1 VKKRLA
7 AAITSALVVGVASTT
22 FAAANPFVDVPAKHW
37 SYDAVAKL
45 AQAGIVDG
53 YGDGTFRGDKTMTRY
68 EMAQIVAKAMT
79 KADKADAANKAAID
93 KLAVEY
99 AAELNNLGV
108 RVSKLE
114 DKVGNIK
121 FTGEARFRY
130 DNNDF
135 DGVIQT
141 SEQRRANN
149 SFALR
154 TRITAEGQ
162 INDEWKYVA
171 RFQNEQDLRHSGG
184 DNETEINNAYVTGSI
199 GQTNVT
205 AGRFD
210 YMPMYGNVVDSTLDG
225 VKVSFGNKLKT
236 TLYYGRED
244 NTFDTINGFSDN
256 SIIGDDV
263 TYTGI
268 EFKYGVSKA
277 TNLTAAYHNVD
288 SDALK
293 GAALVNDN
301 KLNIWEAGFDTKFAK
316 DLLFKASY
324 AKSDAEDLD
333 KAWLA
338 GVQYRAAN
346 IKKVGSWDM
355 YANYRN
361 QEIGAIVDT
370 TFDPKPTII
379 GGTGYKG
386 FEVGFD
392 YVPVKNSKVQ
402 MQYAS
407 IKDHEDSGV
416 KDKFY
421 RAQIEFFF

>member
-1 VKKRLA
+1 MKKRLA

-45 AQAGIVDG
+45 AKDGIVDG

-130 DNNDF
+130 DANDF
-135 DGVIQT
+135 DNFAQT
-141 SEQRRANN
+141 DAQAEADTSII
-149 SFALR
+149 LR
-154 TRITAEGQ
+154 TRITATGA

-171 RFQNEQDLRHSGG
+171 RFQNEQNLSNSAG
-184 DNETEINNAYVTGSI
+184 DNNALINNAYVTGPVA
-199 GQTNVT
+199 GTTLT

-210 YMPMYGNVVDSTLDG
+210 YKPVYGNVVDSTLDG
-225 VKVSFGNKLKT
+225 VKFSFGNALKT
-236 TLYYGRED
+236 TLYYGQED
-244 NTFDTINGFSDN
+244 NGGADGNTDI
-256 SIIGDDV
+256 
-263 TYTGI
+263 TYTAA
-268 EFKYGVSKA
+268 EFKYGASKA
-277 TNLTAAYHNVD
+277 TNLVAAYHN
-288 SDALK
+288 LK
-293 GAALVNDN
+293 IEAADDTQ
-301 KLNIWEAGFDTKFAK
+301 KIWELGFDSKVANNV
-316 DLLFKASY
+316 LVKASY
-324 AKSDAEDLD
+324 AKGSGVLSDAAKVLTND
-333 KAWLA
+333 KQDTAWLA
-338 GVQYRAAN
+338 GVQYKAAN
-346 IKKVGSWDM
+346 VKNVGSFDI

-361 QEIGAIVDT
+361 QEATAIWDT
-370 TFDPKPTII
+370 TFDPKPAFV
-379 GGTGYKG
+379 GYKG
-386 FEVGFD
+386 YEIGFD

-402 MQYAS
+402 VQYAD
-407 IKDHEDSGV
+407 IKDHENSDV
-416 KDKFY
+416 KDKFF
-421 RAQIEFFF
+421 RAQVEFFF